1 LRCKQERLL
10 RIAHASAPL
19 SRGTPPQASGSP
31 APGADAPRCTNRR
44 HNDQKTELRRVYYPW
59 HPWFEKTV
67 CVTVELRTR
76 VGAVARC
83 QPSDGDGRQDFQ
95 LPQWMLDAERCAAM
109 RQEEHPRVSWQA
121 LLELRRLLDELI
133 AAGVVQG
140 RRRPSQGDAD
150 EPSTSPATAAPA
162 EPVRPTTAA
171 TPLGGAAAGQP
182 SGGPSHSGPDA
193 PRARTP
199 AQRSSHRKG
208 GDA

>member
-1 LRCKQERLL
+1 MRQERLS
-10 RIAHASAPL
+10 RIPL
-19 SRGTPPQASGSP
+19 LSPALNPGTPPRASGSP
-31 APGADAPRCTNRR
+31 ATDADAPRCTNRR

-76 VGAVARC
+76 GGAIARC
-83 QPSDGDGRQDFQ
+83 QPPDGECRRGLQPPR
-95 LPQWMLDAERCAAM
+95 WMLDAEKCAAM
-109 RQEEHPRVSWQA
+109 RREEHPRVGWRA
-121 LLELRRLLDELI
+121 LLQLRRLLDELI

-150 EPSTSPATAAPA
+150 EPSTSPATVAPA
-162 EPVRPTTAA
+162 EPVRPTTEAA
-171 TPLGGAAAGQP
+171 PLGGAAASQP
-182 SGGPSHSGPDA
+182 SGGPSPSDPDA

-199 AQRSSHRKG
+199 VPRSSRRKG